1 MHKSLLNN
9 LTPAQFLSRH
19 WQKKPLLASASL
31 PQFTSLVTR
40 RDLMDMAQSPEIES
54 RLIRRDGRRWQLAHG
69 PFSKRDFARLPAR
82 NWTLLVQGVNHVL
95 PAAQALLDQF
105 SFIPYAR
112 LDDLMVSYAP
122 PGGGV
127 GPHFD
132 SYDVFLLQ
140 GAGQRRW
147 RISQQRDLSLVK
159 NAPVKILNRFRA
171 TQEWTLAP
179 GDMLYLPPHCA
190 HDGVAI
196 DECITHSVGFRA
208 PSAQDLCGRFLEYLQ
223 DHLQVSGH
231 YADPQLKATRQPAR
245 IAPPLA
251 EGLLRMLRQARWNQ
265 ADMLRFIG
273 VDLSTPKTHVVFA
286 HPHRPLS
293 SANFARTAI
302 RHGLS
307 LAPQSILLYDDRA
320 FYINGEH
327 CVLPDAARTTV
338 RRFANRRSLA
348 PGALPRAALVAL
360 YPWYR
365 SGYLEPGTNRQDK

>member
-147 RISQQRDLSLVK
+147 RISQQRDLSLVN
-159 NAPVKILNRFRA
+159 NAQVKILNRFRA
-171 TQEWTLAP
+171 TQ
-179 GDMLYLPPHCA
+179 
-190 HDGVAI
+190 
-196 DECITHSVGFRA
+196 
-208 PSAQDLCGRFLEYLQ
+208 
-223 DHLQVSGH
+223 
-231 YADPQLKATRQPAR
+231 
-245 IAPPLA
+245 
-251 EGLLRMLRQARWNQ
+251 
-265 ADMLRFIG
+265 
-273 VDLSTPKTHVVFA
+273 
-286 HPHRPLS
+286 
-293 SANFARTAI
+293 
-302 RHGLS
+302 
-307 LAPQSILLYDDRA
+307 
-320 FYINGEH
+320 
-327 CVLPDAARTTV
+327 
-338 RRFANRRSLA
+338 
-348 PGALPRAALVAL
+348 
-360 YPWYR
+360 
-365 SGYLEPGTNRQDK
+365 